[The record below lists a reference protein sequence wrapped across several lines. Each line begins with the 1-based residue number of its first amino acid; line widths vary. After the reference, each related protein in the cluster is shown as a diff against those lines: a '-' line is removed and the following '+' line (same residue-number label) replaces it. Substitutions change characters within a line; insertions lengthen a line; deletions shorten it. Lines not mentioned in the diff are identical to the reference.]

1 MKKIRMGVIGL
12 AGIGKNHI
20 AGIQGSK
27 DAELVALCDINRE
40 TLEKAGIKYE
50 ISDVMLF
57 DNHMEMLLCTEI
69 DAISICTPNDTH
81 FPIAMDAIKLG
92 KPFALEKPTALNTE
106 EVRLL
111 KDAADECGI
120 RHMITFSYRYKTAA
134 RFARQLIADGH
145 LGEIRH
151 VYGQYFQGW
160 ALRPEL
166 PLIWRFDKAI
176 TGSGALGDLGSHLL
190 DLIRFVVGDITKVSA
205 QTGTF
210 IETRK
215 HLVTGLPVKVDVDDY
230 CNVMATL
237 SNGASATLAIT
248 RHAIGRGNYQ
258 RFEIYGTKGGLVYN
272 LEDSDTLDICLGTI
286 SGNAKDYHRI
296 ALPGNCKSDQ
306 MQAFFDICNG
316 KGDGLSATLADGLAN
331 QVLLDAIL
339 ESAESGT
346 WITI

>member
-27 DAELVALCDINRE
+27 DAELVALCDINRD
-40 TLEKAGIKYE
+40 TLQKSGIQYE
-50 ISDVMLF
+50 IPEAMLF
-57 DNHMEMLLCTEI
+57 DNHEEMILCPEI
-69 DAISICTPNDTH
+69 DAISICTPNNTH
-81 FPIAMDAIKLG
+81 FPIAMDAIEHE
-92 KPFALEKPTALNTE
+92 KPFALEKPTALDTE

-111 KDAADECGI
+111 KEAADKCGI

-134 RFARQLIADGH
+134 RFARRLVADGH

-160 ALRPEL
+160 ALNPEL
-166 PLIWRFDKAI
+166 PLIWRFNKAI

-190 DLIRFVVGDITKVSA
+190 DLIRFIVGDITKVSS

-215 HLVTGLPVKVDVDDY
+215 HPQSGLPVKVDVDDY

-248 RHAIGRGNYQ
+248 RHAMGRGNYQ
-258 RFEIYGTKGGLVYN
+258 RFEVYGTKGGLVYN

-296 ALPGNCKSDQ
+296 ALPDNCKSDQ
-306 MQAFFDICNG
+306 MQAFFDILDD
-316 KGDGLSATLADGLAN
+316 KGY
-331 QVLLDAIL
+331 
-339 ESAESGT
+339 
-346 WITI
+346 